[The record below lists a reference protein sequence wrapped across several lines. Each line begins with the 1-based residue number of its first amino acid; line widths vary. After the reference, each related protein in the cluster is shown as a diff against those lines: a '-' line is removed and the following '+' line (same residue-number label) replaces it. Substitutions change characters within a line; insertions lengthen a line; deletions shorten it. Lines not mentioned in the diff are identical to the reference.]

1 MTKGDWRQAKW
12 NTRYMVDPY
21 GRPLKICQMNMK
33 QVNNALRQSKTTLT
47 VIKNNMEGLYQRR
60 HTLKHQEGE
69 FHYRKRNA
77 KQKIIQHLGLTNQ
90 VDVEE
95 EQRFK
100 QILLT
105 AIVLLEKG
113 HDLSLIKALLEQAR
127 DDE

>member
-1 MTKGDWRQAKW
+1 MIFFSSFEEQ
-12 NTRYMVDPY
+12 
-21 GRPLKICQMNMK
+21 
-33 QVNNALRQSKTTLT
+33 LT
-47 VIKNNMEGLYQRR
+47 
-60 HTLKHQEGE
+60 
-69 FHYRKRNA
+69 NA